1 MKNVIIV
8 DASPLFREFLKD
20 KLSTER
26 VSVSIAQGKRDAFT
40 KMISLLPDLVILDV
54 QNSFEDL
61 LEFLEKKYNDPNASH
76 IPIIAAGPLVERT
89 KIAILAQFGV
99 IKYFTKPIKFDVLF
113 ESIGHILK
121 LSFSM
126 DVTPCVL
133 DIHHN
138 GNIIFIE
145 VARGL
150 NREKLALMKYK
161 LSEMIENE
169 TIENPKVILM
179 MTNLDLTF
187 VDGSNLEQLL
197 DNVLANPK
205 IQNKNV
211 KVLSFNA
218 FTRDLIS
225 GHPRYSGVETATN
238 LAQVLNSLVDS
249 SSFSNISDLITD
261 RILTPG
267 GEQVPG
273 SIETRFYS
281 DSGVIQDDDS
291 LGDVL
296 RIAIVD
302 DDMVILKLLENSF
315 KSIGASCDLYNNGTE
330 FITGFN
336 RHKYDLVI
344 LDIFMPGISG
354 FDILQ
359 RLQESDS
366 SIPIMVYSQTTQK
379 EAVVQALSL
388 GAKRYLVKPQK
399 PEVIIQKSIELLH
412 GKI

>member
-20 KLSTER
+20 KLSTEK

-89 KIAILAQFGV
+89 RIAILAQFGV

-145 VARGL
+145 VAQGL
-150 NREKLALMKYK
+150 NREKLALLKYK

-197 DNVLANPK
+197 DNVLSNPK

-211 KVLSFNA
+211 KVLSFNT

-225 GHPRYSGVETATN
+225 GHPRYSGLETATN

-267 GEQVPG
+267 DEQIPG

-302 DDMVILKLLENSF
+302 DDMVILRLLENSF

-336 RHKYDLVI
+336 KHKYDLVI

>member
-54 QNSFEDL
+54 QDSFEDL

-126 DVTPCVL
+126 DVTTCVL

-138 GNIIFIE
+138 GNLIFIE
-145 VARGL
+145 VAQGL

-169 TIENPKVILM
+169 AIENPKVILM

-197 DNVLANPK
+197 DNVLSNPK

-211 KVLSFNA
+211 KVLSFNT

-238 LAQVLNSLVDS
+238 LTQVLNSLVDS
-249 SSFSNISDLITD
+249 SSFSNIPDLITD

-267 GEQVPG
+267 EEQVPG

-359 RLQESDS
+359 RLQESDN
-366 SIPIMVYSQTTQK
+366 SIPIMIYSQTTQK

>member
-1 MKNVIIV
+1 
-8 DASPLFREFLKD
+8 
-20 KLSTER
+20 
-26 VSVSIAQGKRDAFT
+26 
-40 KMISLLPDLVILDV
+40 
-54 QNSFEDL
+54 
-61 LEFLEKKYNDPNASH
+61 
-76 IPIIAAGPLVERT
+76 
-89 KIAILAQFGV
+89 
-99 IKYFTKPIKFDVLF
+99 
-113 ESIGHILK
+113 
-121 LSFSM
+121 
-126 DVTPCVL
+126 
-133 DIHHN
+133 
-138 GNIIFIE
+138 
-145 VARGL
+145 
-150 NREKLALMKYK
+150 
-161 LSEMIENE
+161 MIENE

-211 KVLSFNA
+211 KVLSFNT

-267 GEQVPG
+267 EEQIPG

-336 RHKYDLVI
+336 KHKYDLVI

-354 FDILQ
+354 FDILK

-366 SIPIMVYSQTTQK
+366 SIPIMIYSQTTQK

>member
-20 KLSTER
+20 KLSTEK

-145 VARGL
+145 VAQGL
-150 NREKLALMKYK
+150 NREKLALLKYK

-211 KVLSFNA
+211 KVLSFNT

-267 GEQVPG
+267 EEQIPG

-336 RHKYDLVI
+336 KHKYDLVI

-354 FDILQ
+354 FDILK

-366 SIPIMVYSQTTQK
+366 SIPIMIYSQTTQK